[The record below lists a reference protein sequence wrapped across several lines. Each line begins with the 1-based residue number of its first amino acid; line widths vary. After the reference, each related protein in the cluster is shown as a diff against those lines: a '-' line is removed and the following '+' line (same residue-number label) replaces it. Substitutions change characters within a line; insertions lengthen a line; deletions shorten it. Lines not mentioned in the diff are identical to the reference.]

1 MEKLLTLQQVSEK
14 LQISENTLYK
24 LARKGEIPAI
34 KIGNQWRFKAQDIER
49 WLEEQKILRKKMNQN
64 E

>member
-1 MEKLLTLQQVSEK
+1 MEKLLTLREVSEK

-24 LARKGEIPAI
+24 LARKGEIPGI
-34 KIGNQWRFKAQDIER
+34 KIGNQWRFKVQDIEK
-49 WLEEQKILRKKMNQN
+49 WLEEQKRKKKGNKN

>member
-1 MEKLLTLQQVSEK
+1 MEKLLTLRQVSEK

-49 WLEEQKILRKKMNQN
+49 WLEEQKRKKKGN
-64 E
+64 ENE

>member
-1 MEKLLTLQQVSEK
+1 MEKLLTLRQVSEK

-49 WLEEQKILRKKMNQN
+49 WLEEQKTKKKGN
-64 E
+64 ENE

>member
-1 MEKLLTLQQVSEK
+1 MEKLLTLREVSEK

-24 LARKGEIPAI
+24 LARKGEIPGI
-34 KIGNQWRFKAQDIER
+34 KIGNQWRFKVQDIEK
-49 WLEEQKILRKKMNQN
+49 WLEEQKMKKKGNKN

>member
-1 MEKLLTLQQVSEK
+1 MEKLLTLRQVSEK
-14 LQISENTLYK
+14 LQISDNTLYK

-49 WLEEQKILRKKMNQN
+49 WLEEQKRKKKGN
-64 E
+64 ENE